1 MRQIL
6 LDTETTG
13 LDHRQ
18 GHRIIEVACVEM
30 LQRRFT
36 DNDFHHYIN
45 PERDID
51 AGATEVHG
59 ITLDQLADKPRFADI
74 ADAFIDFVQGAEL
87 IIHNAA
93 FDVGFLNAELER
105 AGKPTIQSLCTV
117 TDTLLMA
124 REMHP
129 GKKNSLDALCERYQ
143 IDRSARVFHGALL
156 DARLLGDVYIAM
168 TRGQDSL
175 AIGLESQP
183 EAGNGRGGARARP
196 ARIKTLRAS
205 AEELRLH
212 AAQVGGI
219 DKASG
224 GKAVWKQWLAPAPDA
239 AGGGSPGN
247 S

>member
-36 DNDFHHYIN
+36 DNDFHHFVH
-45 PERDID
+45 PDREID
-51 AGATEVHG
+51 VGATEVHG
-59 ITLDQLADKPRFADI
+59 ITLEQLQGKPRFAEI
-74 ADAFIDFVQGAEL
+74 ADAFIDFVQGSEV

-105 AGKPTIQSLCTV
+105 AGRPAMQTFCTV

-124 REMHP
+124 RELHP

-143 IDRSARVFHGALL
+143 VDRSARVFHGALL
-156 DARLLGDVYIAM
+156 DARLLGEVYIAM

-175 AIGLESQP
+175 AIGLDSPQ
-183 EAGNGRGGARARP
+183 AGSDAAGGMRKRP
-196 ARIKTLRAS
+196 ARLRMLRAS
-205 AEELRLH
+205 TEDLRRH
-212 AAQVGGI
+212 AAQVAAI

-224 GKAVWKQWLAPAPDA
+224 GKAVWKQWLPSAEGDPPAGA
-239 AGGGSPGN
+239 
-247 S
+247 

>member
-45 PERDID
+45 PDREID
-51 AGATEVHG
+51 AGATAVHG
-59 ITLDQLADKPRFADI
+59 ITLEQLQDKPHFADI

-105 AGKPTIQSLCTV
+105 LGKPAIHSFCTV

-124 REMHP
+124 RELHP

-143 IDRSARVFHGALL
+143 VDRSARVFHGALL

-175 AIGLESQP
+175 AIGLEGSSDA
-183 EAGNGRGGARARP
+183 AGTRTTTRARP

-205 AEELRLH
+205 ADELRLH
-212 AAQVGGI
+212 AAQVGSI

-224 GKAVWKQWLAPAPDA
+224 GKAVWKQWLAPPSEPSS
-239 AGGGSPGN
+239 GGGG
-247 S
+247 